1 MLRKTRRLTVVVM
14 VLGMLAL
21 AGCFLFPNRPPVA
34 DFTVQYGTDTEKPL
48 LVVFDASD
56 SSDPDGDEIVDY
68 MWTTTDDN
76 ATITGITPLDTTKTV
91 HVPQIMIEFNVE
103 DTYQVTLAVRDEQG
117 KVSVPVSAEI
127 TVPHVTE

>member
-14 VLGMLAL
+14 VLGTMAL

-34 DFTVQYGTDTEKPL
+34 DFTVQYGTNTEKPL

-56 SSDPDGDEIVDY
+56 SSDPDGDEIVAY
-68 MWTTTDDN
+68 MWTTDEPDD
-76 ATITGITPLDTTKTV
+76 TITDITPQSTETV
-91 HVPQIMIEFNVE
+91 YGPVVAIEFKFSGDHE
-103 DTYQVTLAVRDEQG
+103 VTLAVRDEQS
-117 KVSVPVSAEI
+117 KVSIPVSAEI